1 MPEYIKERLAAGKTL
16 TETQIIPLSKL
27 PWNKFKN
34 EKPDISVPEAKELL
48 DRTHLGLKYIKNR
61 VLRYIACQKRIGN
74 SYGTVLLF
82 CGPPGVGKTS
92 IAQSIAEAMHRPMVK
107 ISLAGVT
114 EGAVLK
120 GTSTIYSNSR
130 PGRIIDAIINSQSFA
145 PLILLDEIDKIASN
159 SRGVNPQYALLDLL
173 DSDRSQY
180 VDECLGIPLDLGNVI
195 FIATANCMED
205 ISPILLDRFD
215 IIQLQGYT
223 ETEKFGIARDY
234 LLKNLYRYYS
244 LSVDEISLSDEAILY
259 LVREFSKESGV
270 RKLNYTLRQIFEEAV
285 YCKEMGRNYK
295 TSWNTEDVKLFFDA
309 I

>member
-1 MPEYIKERLAAGKTL
+1 M
-16 TETQIIPLSKL
+16 
-27 PWNKFKN
+27 
-34 EKPDISVPEAKELL
+34 
-48 DRTHLGLKYIKNR
+48 KNR

-82 CGPPGVGKTS
+82 CGPPRVGKTS

-130 PGRIIDAIINSQSFA
+130 PGRINDAIINSQSFA
-145 PLILLDEIDKIASN
+145 PL
-159 SRGVNPQYALLDLL
+159 
-173 DSDRSQY
+173 
-180 VDECLGIPLDLGNVI
+180 
-195 FIATANCMED
+195 
-205 ISPILLDRFD
+205 ILLDRFD

-223 ETEKFGIARDY
+223 ETEKFGIAKDY

-244 LSVDEISLSDEAILY
+244 LSIDEISLSDEAILY

-270 RKLNYTLRQIFEEAV
+270 RKLNYTLRRIFEEAV
-285 YCKEMGRNYK
+285 YCKERGRNYK